1 MNNYDNTLLKIN
13 PENPEPDRIDEAVA
27 ILKSGGVIA
36 FPTETFYGLGA
47 DARNESAIKK
57 IFGIKGRDF
66 KNPILVVIGDGRHL
80 DTFAAE
86 IPAAARKLMDRFWPG
101 PLTLVFKAASSVSP
115 MLTAGS
121 GKIGI
126 RLTSHP
132 IAMELSKRLG
142 GPLTATS
149 ANLSGAPECSS
160 ADGGDFSAGRKTGR
174 ACGWRAHSGRERIDY
189 RRRDILPA
197 ETSSRGDDPLL
208 THTRHTCDSLETLSS
223 SPRAISLS
231 PLWMT

>member
-1 MNNYDNTLLKIN
+1 MTKIIKID
-13 PENPEPDRIDEAVA
+13 PGKPEPDRIDKAVA

-47 DARNESAIKK
+47 DARNEAAIEK

-66 KNPILVVIGDGRHL
+66 KNPILVVIGDVTHL
-80 DTFAAE
+80 DAFAAD
-86 IPAAARKLMDRFWPG
+86 IPEVARTLMDRFWPG
-101 PLTLVFKAASSVSP
+101 PLTIVLRAAPSVSP
-115 MLTAGS
+115 KLTAGS

-132 IAMELSKRLG
+132 IAMEISKKLG

-160 ADGGDFSAGRKTGR
+160 AAEALSQLQGRIDDVVDGGQTPGGKGSTIVDVTASPIKILREGVIAVSLIQDTLGR
-174 ACGWRAHSGRERIDY
+174 I
-189 RRRDILPA
+189 
-197 ETSSRGDDPLL
+197 
-208 THTRHTCDSLETLSS
+208 
-223 SPRAISLS
+223 
-231 PLWMT
+231 